1 MKLQKWSI
9 LAAKPMTAE
18 VSGAGA
24 SFLTKARLELRG
36 WNWSRVGHYLPVP
49 SAAGGHCAA
58 EAPIAAARW
67 CGRAL
72 LGTPSLPVGVARRW
86 PAPHWHRTR
95 TELQK
100 YPANY
105 LTPSRSRLLC
115 AASSEQPE
123 PSLHQAPPRFMVRD
137 FSNFCSGYP
146 SPEIMKGHV
155 TWHSRRGIHDLKAPA
170 S

>member
-1 MKLQKWSI
+1 MVNSGGETNDGGGFGGRCVFPHKGE
-9 LAAKPMTAE
+9 AGTARME
-18 VSGAGA
+18 
-24 SFLTKARLELRG
+24 LEPG
-36 WNWSRVGHYLPVP
+36 GPLPVP

-72 LGTPSLPVGVARRW
+72 LGTPSLPVGVARQW
-86 PAPHWHRTR
+86 PAPHWRRTR

-123 PSLHQAPPRFMVRD
+123 PSLHQAPPGPWSV
-137 FSNFCSGYP
+137 
-146 SPEIMKGHV
+146 I
-155 TWHSRRGIHDLKAPA
+155 SRIFAPA
-170 S
+170 IPARR